1 MTEPTNL
8 TIKDLEAYIMALARL
23 KANGQPYSI
32 DFTTAEVKIN
42 GETDG
47 TVYQIRIPE
56 RVLNSI
62 TLEEK

>member
-1 MTEPTNL
+1 MNNL

-23 KANGQPYSI
+23 KAHGQPYSI

-42 GETDG
+42 DDTDG

-62 TLEEK
+62 TLEEV

>member
-1 MTEPTNL
+1 MPNL

-42 GETDG
+42 DETDG